1 MKVGIAQCDV
11 IPSAN
16 KKLTERDVFA
26 NFENNRSF
34 FSKLQILLASVN
46 NVHKGNKINAGNNY
60 RFIALFK
67 GKKWTL
73 FRKPVIKYYGLS

>member
-26 NFENNRSF
+26 NEYNRRNF
-34 FSKLQILLASVN
+34 
-46 NVHKGNKINAGNNY
+46 
-60 RFIALFK
+60 
-67 GKKWTL
+67 TL
-73 FRKPVIKYYGLS
+73 YLICFRHLKDSY